1 MKNNQ
6 WLKGAILLG
15 LSFFISVLLVKP
27 VGVST
32 QFSVLS
38 GIIHST
44 VDPSII
50 TVDTERESGY
60 KSTNSYYDKSD
71 GKLAEEIKNPI
82 NYGFVFVLSI
92 PFGAFIAHKTTK
104 KSDVETKELKE
115 INNQCKIDKNK
126 GFISIYAPMF
136 IGGFLLLYGA
146 RFAGGCTSGHMM
158 SGMMQSSVSGYVFAG
173 VVFAV
178 AIPTAIINK
187 KFKNN

>member
-1 MKNNQ
+1 MKNQ
-6 WLKGAILLG
+6 TWIKGATLLA

-38 GIIHST
+38 GVVHS
-44 VDPSII
+44 SIDKNVI
-50 TVDTERESGY
+50 TEDASRESGY
-60 KSTNSYYDKSD
+60 KSTNAYYDKSE

-82 NYGFVFVLSI
+82 NYEMVFVLAI
-92 PFGAFIAHKTTK
+92 PLGAFIAHKTTK
-104 KSDVETKELKE
+104 RSREEINE
-115 INNQCKIDKNK
+115 INNECKIESQK
-126 GFISIYAPMF
+126 GFISKYLPSF

-178 AIPTAIINK
+178 AIPTALIVK
-187 KFKNN
+187 KMKHN